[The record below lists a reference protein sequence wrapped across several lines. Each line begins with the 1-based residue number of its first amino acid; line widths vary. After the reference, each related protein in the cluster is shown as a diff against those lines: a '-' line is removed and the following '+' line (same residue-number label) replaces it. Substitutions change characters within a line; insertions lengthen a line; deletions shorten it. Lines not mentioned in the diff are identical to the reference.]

1 MTGSITK
8 HLLTSGRYSWG
19 YVFTTGRDAAGKRVQ
34 VVKKGFKTK
43 KEADDA
49 LRIALGPKGPTIAT
63 DGRLFGTFFNEWLIF
78 KGATKWGKMTAEQ
91 NAKRATY
98 AIRLWGD
105 VPLHKLEPA
114 QLEAGFTKLLLGGG
128 KNGFPLSP
136 KTVNSVIAL
145 VSQALDKAV
154 DSDFLLKNPMNKVER
169 PAANKAEV
177 SIPQAD
183 DFEKLLGVL
192 QGTRYYAFVVMAA
205 ASGMRRG
212 ELLALR
218 WSRYRY
224 EDRYGH
230 RIEGGIGN
238 QSRLGNQVDQIQE
251 DPLRFA
257 RTARPCRCYRAPEA
271 DRTREGTVCRGLR
284 AARPGVSDAEW
295 QLLLSGPGDRP
306 HLGVHGEGRHRRFT
320 PLPAPPARVYAAV
333 EARSD
338 SHHQQE
344 TRPCR

>member
-218 WSRYRY
+218 WSDIDTKTGTVTVSKAVS
-224 EDRYGH
+224 ETKAGLE
-230 RIEGGIGN
+230 IKSTK
-238 QSRLGNQVDQIQE
+238 SRKT
-251 DPLRFA
+251 RFV
-257 RTARPCRCYRAPEA
+257 RVTARPCSAIGAPEA
-271 DRTREGTVCRGLR
+271 NRTREGTVCRGLR
-284 AARPGVSDAEW
+284 AARPRVSDAEW
-295 QLLLSGPGDRP
+295 QLLLSRPGDQP

-320 PLPAPPARVYAAV
+320 PLPAPPARFYAAV